1 MPSLPEWPGKG
12 YNFLMQGT
20 EPFETEGQEVML
32 RTQSSY
38 TRNKIIAAVV
48 ALALIVA
55 AFAAFMKRKPR
66 PYCRAELWCT
76 SRGPTSQTARRM
88 SDILDEATSHVRS
101 VAFTYG
107 DTMQSADDLPRSL
120 AGYTDGTN
128 FDDFVFVAADG
139 SQVSA
144 TGSADFSGEAQ
155 RPANDRWGIGGV
167 GGSGGAASRHR

>member
-1 MPSLPEWPGKG
+1 MTIRQGKPLPSLPEWPGKG
-12 YNFLMQGT
+12 YNFPMQGT

-55 AFAAFMKRKPR
+55 AFAAFMNANHDRIVEQNSV
-66 PYCRAELWCT
+66 YIEG
-76 SRGPTSQTARRM
+76 STSQTARRM

-144 TGSADFSGEAQ
+144 TGSADFSGELSVQ
-155 RPANDRWGIGGV
+155 QMTD
-167 GGSGGAASRHR
+167 GASEA